1 MTSEKLVR
9 QNAVPN
15 TIVEDLASEGISS
28 QQREEDISPEQEK
41 LNELLKKD
49 KEESKGEDPM
59 EFPPDY
65 TYLIKE
71 LGKKGGIRMDN
82 CQEINVISHTIY
94 ESKLDARIKDNCIK
108 ILEHMINYSNLW
120 IIHYNKHK

>member
-1 MTSEKLVR
+1 MPSGKLVR
-9 QNAVPN
+9 QNAVSN
-15 TIVEDLASEGISS
+15 DIVEDLASEGISS
-28 QQREEDISPEQEK
+28 QQRDLDISPEQQK

-49 KEESKGEDPM
+49 KEENKGEDPM
-59 EFPPDY
+59 NFPPDY
-65 TYLIKE
+65 TYLMKE

-94 ESKLDARIKDNCIK
+94 ESKLDNSIKENCIK
-108 ILEHMINYSNLW
+108 ILEHLINYSNLW

>member
-1 MTSEKLVR
+1 MPSGKLVR
-9 QNAVPN
+9 QKAVSN
-15 TIVEDLASEGISS
+15 DIITEGEVDDFLAH
-28 QQREEDISPEQEK
+28 RDEDISPEQEK

-49 KEESKGEDPM
+49 KEENKDEDPM
-59 EFPPDY
+59 DFPPDY

-82 CQEINVISHTIY
+82 CSEINVISHTIY
-94 ESKLDARIKDNCIK
+94 ESKLDKSIKENCIK
-108 ILEHMINYSNLW
+108 ILEHLVNYSNLW